1 MIKLDLTPE
10 LYGNLRILVV
20 AGAKSPQTDEMAI
33 MAAAELLV
41 KMAEAFNAAQQAQA
55 KTNGHDAE
63 PVQISQA
70 SPA

>member
-1 MIKLDLTPE
+1 MIKLELTPE
-10 LYGNLRILVV
+10 LYGNLRVLVV

-41 KMAEAFNAAQQAQA
+41 KMAEAFKAAQQA
-55 KTNGHDAE
+55 KTNGHDAAE
-63 PVQISQA
+63 PALISQA